1 MLSYRNKVDVRQT
14 CEHLGINVKDG
25 KLKPSDAVYVGKA
38 KKSII
43 PKVSQGEKSKIVN
56 GRVNLDLATLKW
68 KVNGLNVKITN
79 PVWRLV
85 VDEKSTLKFSSFH
98 ATKDDMVEPTC
109 EQFHA

>member
-1 MLSYRNKVDVRQT
+1 MVAPALDKEQIISIQRAHQLLSYRNKVDVRQT

-68 KVNGLNVKITN
+68 KVNGL
-79 PVWRLV
+79 
-85 VDEKSTLKFSSFH
+85 
-98 ATKDDMVEPTC
+98 
-109 EQFHA
+109 